1 MKNLKNIPTI
11 LAAAA
16 LAALLATPASAQ
28 VRDPEDDGTPTK
40 TPPSEAVQKLVRE
53 SLSRSLPSYDKAVLT
68 PYETPTA
75 WEDNLN
81 HNYLIGLLNES
92 PFEWEGKAV
101 PPPEADR
108 LTDAGKS
115 MRIQR
120 ADGAFRYQS
129 RKRVFSPEYKGKPVP
144 TSDRVFP
151 QMSGFLRKL
160 SFPLNEGGKA
170 DLQSQE
176 VALSG
181 ADNEVAEKFPTYS
194 FFQLRRTIAGLPVEG
209 STVRAAINH
218 RGEIQRLKI
227 AWPHFKLRANA
238 RLLEPSRVIEEA
250 AQKVFAHDPTEK
262 LALSSRLVYA
272 RSEKGDFLPAVQ
284 VDVNDGETP
293 YRLTIP
299 VAD

>member
-1 MKNLKNIPTI
+1 MKNFKNIPTF
-11 LAAAA
+11 AAAA
-16 LAALLATPASAQ
+16 IAALLALPAAAQ
-28 VRDPEDDGTPTK
+28 VREIEDDGTPAK

-53 SLSRSLPSYDKAVLT
+53 SLNRALPAYDKGVLT
-68 PYETPTA
+68 AYETPTA

-81 HNYLIGLLNES
+81 HNALIGLLNES
-92 PFEWEGKAV
+92 PFDWEGKAT

-108 LTDAGKS
+108 LADASKA
-115 MRIQR
+115 MRIRR
-120 ADGAFRYQS
+120 ADGAFQYHS
-129 RKRVFSPEYKGKPVP
+129 RKRVFQPEYKGKPVP
-144 TSDRVFP
+144 TSDRVYP
-151 QMSGFLRKL
+151 QLNGLLRKL
-160 SFPLNEGGKA
+160 AFPLNEGGKA
-170 DLQSQE
+170 ELETQE

-181 ADNEVAEKFPTYS
+181 ADNEIAEKFPTYA
-194 FFQLRRTIAGLPVEG
+194 FFQLRRNIAGLPVEG

-227 AWPHFKLRANA
+227 SWPHFRMRANA
-238 RLLEPSRVIEEA
+238 RLLEKQRVLEEA
-250 AQKVFAHDPTEK
+250 TQKIFAHDPTEK